1 MEERKILQAA
11 KKVYFE
17 IYGQGPIIHRNKLN
31 QIKARLKEESAA
43 TISSQ
48 TDLDNKLK
56 KPSFDQDDAAR

>member
-31 QIKARLKEESAA
+31 QIKARLKEEDAVTGSA
-43 TISSQ
+43 
-48 TDLDNKLK
+48 
-56 KPSFDQDDAAR
+56 PSD